1 MNDDPAKG
9 RFFII
14 QMMRLSG
21 LALVVVGLSILNG
34 SIEAPE
40 IVGYAVLAIGLLDA
54 LFMPTIL
61 ARRWKSPPP

>member
-1 MNDDPAKG
+1 MNDDPANG

-34 SIEAPE
+34 VIEAPE
-40 IVGYAVLAIGLLDA
+40 IAGYAVLAIGLLDA
-54 LFMPTIL
+54 LFMPTFL